1 MIGQTYNTYER
12 TDTDGQITGIDII
25 HQLEHLPGIDLDGNH
40 TISIRGLQSNDSGG
54 HSSSPLVTID
64 IMMMDSGSA
73 FVVEAEETPG
83 FTFLTIS
90 VASAIAIFVNQR
102 KTDAEHNL
110 DE

>member
-1 MIGQTYNTYER
+1 
-12 TDTDGQITGIDII
+12 
-25 HQLEHLPGIDLDGNH
+25 
-40 TISIRGLQSNDSGG
+40 
-54 HSSSPLVTID
+54 
-64 IMMMDSGSA
+64 MMMDSGSA